1 MLRRAS
7 DILSALD
14 AGHPIRS
21 LADLSRTTGL
31 PRSTT
36 HRMCAELVGLGLL
49 ERVDGGYRLGLR
61 LFELGELVPRQRG
74 LRETALP
81 YMEDLRAATGATV
94 HLGVLEGVEV
104 VYLQI
109 LRTPGGPRLP
119 SRIGGRLPAHA
130 TGLGKAMLAYSPAEV
145 VAARVAAGLP
155 ALTPRTIVTPGLLAR
170 ELSSIRERGVAL
182 DREESTLGLL
192 CTAAPVLDGGGHV
205 VGAISVS
212 GISARLLDRSGLA
225 VRTAA
230 LALGR
235 RFASS

>member
-1 MLRRAS
+1 MLPS
-7 DILSALD
+7 
-14 AGHPIRS
+14 
-21 LADLSRTTGL
+21 
-31 PRSTT
+31 
-36 HRMCAELVGLGLL
+36 VGP
-49 ERVDGGYRLGLR
+49 VQVGG
-61 LFELGELVPRQRG
+61 
-74 LRETALP
+74 
-81 YMEDLRAATGATV
+81 DLR
-94 HLGVLEGVEV
+94 
-104 VYLQI
+104 
-109 LRTPGGPRLP
+109 
-119 SRIGGRLPAHA
+119 GGRDGAPWHTSRAAVSTAHA

-182 DREESTLGLL
+182 DREESTVGLL
-192 CTAAPVLDGGGHV
+192 CAAAPVLDGDGHV

-235 RFASS
+235 RFAPS